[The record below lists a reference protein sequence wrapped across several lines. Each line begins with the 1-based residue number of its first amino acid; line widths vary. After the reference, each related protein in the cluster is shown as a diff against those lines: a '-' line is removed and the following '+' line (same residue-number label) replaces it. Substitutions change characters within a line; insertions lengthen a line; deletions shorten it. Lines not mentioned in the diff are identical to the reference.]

1 MDDTTHDTDAE
12 DDLFPTDTEGLP
24 EARATATVPLADGD
38 VLPLHIGPVRKSIA
52 STPLRMLAYNGSIPG
67 PLLRVQQ
74 GTTVAVEVTNGAGL
88 EQTVHWHGLR
98 LDNQSDGVPY
108 ETQQPIATGGS
119 YRCELQFPDPGL
131 YWYHPHI
138 REDYAQE
145 MGLYGQIIVDPA
157 GSDYWPPVNRDV
169 ALTLDDLLLEG
180 GHISAFHRSGPT
192 RTMMGRF
199 GTVLLVNGDT
209 DASFTVRRGEVVRLY
224 LTNTANTRVFNV
236 AIAGATLKLV
246 GGDSGRYEREEYV
259 ESVLLSPSE
268 RAIVDVLFEQSGT
281 PVLEHRTPHNAATL
295 ATFEVLG
302 DAASPSYGDAYRLLR
317 TDPELQAERL
327 GLAAHLDRP
336 PDKTLQFI
344 GEMDMGGMDMGGMDM
359 GSMHMGGMDMGGM
372 DMGGMDMGSVH
383 MGGMDMGG
391 VDMGGMQM
399 SGVDMGGLELSPTDL
414 NDGRMD
420 DTKATTAP
428 DMQQMQHQSDPAGIH
443 GHQMGDEGAHS
454 MHQPETGDGIEWED
468 TMPEMNIMSNLS
480 NMAWRIVDTETGAAN
495 EEISWTLHVGDRVKI
510 RLDNSAGSD
519 HQMHHPFHVHGAGR
533 FLVLDRGGV
542 PEPNLVWK
550 DTVLV
555 RAGEVVDILF
565 DVTNPGRWMAHC
577 HIAEHIESGMMFSFD
592 VIDTAVAGVSTP

>member
-1 MDDTTHDTDAE
+1 MDDTTHDTSAE
-12 DDLFPTDTEGLP
+12 NDLFPTETEGLP
-24 EARATATVPLADGD
+24 EAHATATVPLAGGD

-52 STPLRMLAYNGSIPG
+52 GTPLRMLAYNGSIPG

-74 GTTVAVEVTNGAGL
+74 GTTVAVEVTNDAGL

-98 LDNQSDGVPY
+98 LDNRSDGVPY
-108 ETQQPIATGGS
+108 ETQQPIANGGR

-138 REDYAQE
+138 REDYTQE

-157 GSDYWPPVNRDV
+157 DPDYWPPVNRDI

-192 RTMMGRF
+192 HTMMGRF
-199 GTVLLVNGDT
+199 GTVLLINGDT
-209 DASFTVRRGEVVRLY
+209 EASFTVTRGAVVRLY

-236 AIAGATLKLV
+236 AITGATLKLV
-246 GGDSGRYEREEYV
+246 GGDSVRYEREEYV
-259 ESVLLSPSE
+259 ESVLLAPSE
-268 RAIVDVLFEQSGT
+268 RAIVDVLFEQFGT
-281 PVLEHRTPHNAATL
+281 AVLEHRTPHNAATL

-302 DAASPSYGDAYRLLR
+302 DAASPSFGDAYRLLR
-317 TDPELQAERL
+317 TDPELQSERS

-344 GEMDMGGMDMGGMDM
+344 GEMDMSGMDMGSMDMGGMD
-359 GSMHMGGMDMGGM
+359 
-372 DMGGMDMGSVH
+372 V
-383 MGGMDMGG
+383 
-391 VDMGGMQM
+391 GGMQM
-399 SGVDMGGLELSPTDL
+399 SGMDMGGIELSPTDL
-414 NDGRMD
+414 NDGRTD
-420 DTKATTAP
+420 DTQAMPGP
-428 DMQQMQHQSDPAGIH
+428 DMQLMHHQSDPAGMH
-443 GHQMGDEGAHS
+443 GHEMGNEGAHS
-454 MHQPETGDGIEWED
+454 THEVETDDGIEWED
-468 TMPEMNIMSNLS
+468 TMPEMNVMSNLA
-480 NMAWRIVDTETGAAN
+480 NMTWKIVDTATGAVN
-495 EEISWTLHVGDRVKI
+495 EEISWTMHVGDRLKI

-533 FLVLDRGGV
+533 FLVLDRGGGV

-555 RAGEVVDILF
+555 RAGEVVNVLF

-577 HIAEHIESGMMFSFD
+577 HIAEHIESRMMFSFD
-592 VIDTAVAGVSTP
+592 VLETASAGETP